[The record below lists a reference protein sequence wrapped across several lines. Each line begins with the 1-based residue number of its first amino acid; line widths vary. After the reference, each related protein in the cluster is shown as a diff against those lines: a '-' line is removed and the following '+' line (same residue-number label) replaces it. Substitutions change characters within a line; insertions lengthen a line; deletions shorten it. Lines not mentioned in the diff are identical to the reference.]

1 MCKFKN
7 YPDTF
12 HDKWK
17 YPTKSFG
24 CIASSILPS
33 TSLTPQLNLFP
44 TIIHDISTLSLFSV
58 LLLLLLL
65 HYPRFSTS
73 TFLPT
78 SNSLFNFYHSFPFSS
93 YLFYLFVR
101 IFVQKQQ
108 RRIDYQYFFS
118 SSWNGQKR
126 KMAALLLS
134 FFNDR
139 SNETIVIQ
147 YLENFIV
154 NEY

>member
-44 TIIHDISTLSLFSV
+44 TIIRDISTLSLFWV

-78 SNSLFNFYHSFPFSS
+78 SNSLFNFYHSFPFSC
-93 YLFYLFVR
+93 YLFIYLSAFLYKSNKDASIIS
-101 IFVQKQQ
+101 IFL
-108 RRIDYQYFFS
+108 
-118 SSWNGQKR
+118 
-126 KMAALLLS
+126 ALLGVDRREKWPLCSFLS
-134 FFNDR
+134 LM
-139 SNETIVIQ
+139 IVRTKR
-147 YLENFIV
+147 
-154 NEY
+154 

>member
-33 TSLTPQLNLFP
+33 ISLTPQLNLFP
-44 TIIHDISTLSLFSV
+44 TIIRDISHFS
-58 LLLLLLL
+58 
-65 HYPRFSTS
+65 RFYCYYCYYIIHVSPHLP
-73 TFLPT
+73 FFQLPT
-78 SNSLFNFYHSFPFSS
+78 LYSIFTISFFFLFI
-93 YLFYLFVR
+93 YLFVR

-126 KMAALLLS
+126 KMATLLLS

>member
-33 TSLTPQLNLFP
+33 ISLTPQLNLFP
-44 TIIHDISTLSLFSV
+44 TIIRDISHFS
-58 LLLLLLL
+58 
-65 HYPRFSTS
+65 RFYCYYCYYIIHVSPHLP
-73 TFLPT
+73 FFQLPT
-78 SNSLFNFYHSFPFSS
+78 LYSIFTISFFFLFI
-93 YLFYLFVR
+93 YLFVR

-118 SSWNGQKR
+118 SSWSGQKR

-147 YLENFIV
+147 YPENFIV